1 MYLWQE
7 GLKKKSSTWT
17 TSFWA
22 TEEGK
27 LVISMSSC
35 FPPETWNWT
44 PPIGKGFPGG
54 LSGIK
59 NPPANAGDVESGFD
73 SCVGKIPCSRKWQ
86 LTPVFLPGES
96 PGQGIL
102 VGYSSHEATNSWT
115 QLSTSLG
122 KKRERIH
129 WSILFL
135 SLYIILE
142 PRTFSSGI
150 SSLIN
155 ETSFL

>member
-1 MYLWQE
+1 
-7 GLKKKSSTWT
+7 
-17 TSFWA
+17 
-22 TEEGK
+22 
-27 LVISMSSC
+27 MSSC
-35 FPPETWNWT
+35 FLPETWNWT

-59 NPPANAGDVESGFD
+59 NPPANAGDLESGFD
-73 SCVGKIPCSRKWQ
+73 SWIGKIPWSRKWQ
-86 LTPVFLPGES
+86 LTPVFLPGE
-96 PGQGIL
+96 GIL
-102 VGYSSHEATNSWT
+102 VGYSSHEVTNSWT

-122 KKRERIH
+122 KKEKEYIDP
-129 WSILFL
+129 SSLL
-135 SLYIILE
+135 SLYILLE